1 MPVDK
6 FGRTCD
12 DAANNIYGD
21 GELNM
26 NGNRITG
33 LPSNLPSSGT
43 DAVSWSNVINLVR
56 ESERE
61 SASKVSKTGDVMTGD
76 LLLSAYDDN
85 NRIIGCTDLVIDKSF
100 SILLGTLTN
109 KLYFVFKPQEPVTLQ
124 TDHGFL
130 VKAGNDDICRFG
142 TPEIVFHKAIRMN
155 SNRITNL
162 PEPILP
168 HEATKHI
175 F

>member
-6 FGRTCD
+6 FERRYD

-76 LLLSAYDDN
+76 LLLSAYDDS
-85 NRIIGCTDLVIDKSF
+85 NRIIGCTDLVIDKCF
-100 SILLGTLTN
+100 SILLGTSTN
-109 KLYFVFKPQEPVTLQ
+109 KLYFILSIKNPLHYKRT
-124 TDHGFL
+124 TD
-130 VKAGNDDICRFG
+130 
-142 TPEIVFHKAIRMN
+142 
-155 SNRITNL
+155 S
-162 PEPILP
+162 
-168 HEATKHI
+168 
-175 F
+175 